1 MNLENKQFQ
10 PCFQTRPKWSGENL
24 FGINMLSRNFLLFCG
39 LLFMKPSLLT
49 ISFRSY
55 DIIKVIQCLLYGGN
69 REDIDHLF
77 FLMLILSSYLV

>member
-10 PCFQTRPKWSGENL
+10 PCFQTRSKWSGENL

-55 DIIKVIQCLLYGGN
+55 DIIKVIQCLYGGN

>member
-10 PCFQTRPKWSGENL
+10 PCFQTRSKWSGENL
-24 FGINMLSRNFLLFCG
+24 FSINMLSRNFLLFCG